1 MHIVNIG
8 YDSTNYYVLADT
20 KPRLLID
27 VGMPGTLPKLQ
38 HQSRRADIALNEI
51 DYLLCTHYHPDHAGI
66 AQEVKKLGLKLI
78 LCEQQITSVP
88 ILRSFMK
95 SLSHYVE
102 IDLADTIILSVDK
115 SRDFLAKTGIQGEI
129 IHTPGHSDDSM
140 TLVLDD
146 GAAFIGDLPHPLMD
160 ESNPSNVIHKSWEK
174 IRALKTTTVYPGH
187 GPALPLA
194 RFMPN
199 NFDEGVSE

>member
-1 MHIVNIG
+1 MHIVNVG

-38 HQSRRADIALNEI
+38 YQCKRADVALTQI

-66 AQEVKKLGLKLI
+66 AQEVNNLGVKLI
-78 LCEQQITSVP
+78 LCEQQSTNVSN
-88 ILRSFMK
+88 
-95 SLSHYVE
+95 YVE
-102 IDLADTIILSVDK
+102 IALTDNLVIGIDE
-115 SRDFLAKTGIQGEI
+115 SRAFLAKAGIQGEI
-129 IHTPGHSDDSM
+129 IHTPGHSDDSV

-146 GAAFIGDLPHPLMD
+146 GTAFIGDLPHPLMA

-174 IRALKTTTVYPGH
+174 IRALNARTIYPGH
-187 GPALPLA
+187 GLVMPLA
-194 RFMPN
+194 Y
-199 NFDEGVSE
+199 